1 MQPASTSLLSSLPTE
16 LGDEPTYRL
25 KRSDWR
31 GIVYFPGSYESVP
44 VTVQPPSNFG
54 GRCTIL
60 FFDKYGRET
69 RVLTDTVVA
78 ENSKTVIAE
87 NSKSK
92 AASGS
97 SDESDPD
104 ESDTDESDTDESDTD
119 ESDTDESDTDESDA
133 DESDADESD
142 ADESDPDES
151 DESEQD
157 DEDLEDSD
165 DPVYQVNL
173 RALRD
178 SARAESALG
187 KTLVK
192 ASIKKAAISSREHER
207 ESEMR
212 YEQAR
217 AQMILSHSYTREVA
231 ENHQVSSLLRRDL
244 VAMADSLRRESQN
257 RVVDSNR
264 QTRQT
269 TKLVVHLGKLIKQ
282 QIAAVPVPPPP
293 PPPLD
298 VTGLGIALINAVG
311 TLGAAWGPNRPQLPA
326 VQTPSQPGATA
337 VAPAAPIADVALA
350 KESEEE
356 QELRDAILMAEQSG
370 GGDAPSLIK
379 LISRLAA
386 KANLMPPGKKSS

>member
-1 MQPASTSLLSSLPTE
+1 MKSKIEILALKKE
-16 LGDEPTYRL
+16 VTYRL

-44 VTVQPPSNFG
+44 VTVRPPSNFG

-78 ENSKTVIAE
+78 ENSKSE
-87 NSKSK
+87 G
-92 AASGS
+92 ASGS
-97 SDESDPD
+97 SD

-119 ESDTDESDTDESDA
+119 ESDTDESDSDESDTGESDTDESDP
-133 DESDADESD
+133 DES
-142 ADESDPDES
+142 DES

-157 DEDLEDSD
+157 DEDLERSD

-192 ASIKKAAISSREHER
+192 ATIKKAEISSREHER

-282 QIAAVPVPPPP
+282 QIAAVPVPVPQ

-298 VTGLGIALINAVG
+298 VAGLGIALINAVG
-311 TLGAAWGPNRPQLPA
+311 TLGAAWGPNRPQLPT
-326 VQTPSQPGATA
+326 VQTPSQPGSTA
-337 VAPAAPIADVALA
+337 AGPAEPIADVALA
-350 KESEEE
+350 KEAEEE

-386 KANLMPPGKKSS
+386 KANLMPPGKRSS

>member
-1 MQPASTSLLSSLPTE
+1 MKSKIESLALKKE
-16 LGDEPTYRL
+16 VTYRL

-44 VTVQPPSNFG
+44 VTVRPPSNFG

-69 RVLTDTVVA
+69 RILNDTVVA
-78 ENSKTVIAE
+78 ENSKSE
-87 NSKSK
+87 

-119 ESDTDESDTDESDA
+119 ESDPDESDTDEP
-133 DESDADESD
+133 
-142 ADESDPDES
+142 DPDES

-157 DEDLEDSD
+157 DEDLERSD

-178 SARAESALG
+178 NARAESALG

-192 ASIKKAAISSREHER
+192 ATIKKAEISSREHER

-257 RVVDSNR
+257 RVADSNR

-269 TKLVVHLGKLIKQ
+269 TKLVVHLGKMIKQ

-293 PPPLD
+293 PLD
-298 VTGLGIALINAVG
+298 VAGLGIALINAVG

-326 VQTPSQPGATA
+326 VQTPSQPGPMA
-337 VAPAAPIADVALA
+337 VAPAEPIADVALA
-350 KESEEE
+350 KEAEEE

-386 KANLMPPGKKSS
+386 KANLMPPGKKS

>member
-1 MQPASTSLLSSLPTE
+1 MKSKIESLALKKE
-16 LGDEPTYRL
+16 VTYRL

-44 VTVQPPSNFG
+44 VTVRPPSNFG

-69 RVLTDTVVA
+69 RILNDTVVA
-78 ENSKTVIAE
+78 ENSKSE
-87 NSKSK
+87 

-104 ESDTDESDTDESDTD
+104 ESDTDESDTDESD
-119 ESDTDESDTDESDA
+119 
-133 DESDADESD
+133 

-157 DEDLEDSD
+157 DDLEESD

-178 SARAESALG
+178 NARAESALG

-192 ASIKKAAISSREHER
+192 ASIKKAEISSREHER

-257 RVVDSNR
+257 RVADSNR

-282 QIAAVPVPPPP
+282 QIAAVPVPVPP

-298 VTGLGIALINAVG
+298 VAGLGIALINVVG

-326 VQTPSQPGATA
+326 VQTPSQPGPTA
-337 VAPAAPIADVALA
+337 VAPAEPIADVVLA
-350 KESEEE
+350 KEAEEE
-356 QELRDAILMAEQSG
+356 QELREAILMAEQSG

>member
-1 MQPASTSLLSSLPTE
+1 MKSKIESLALKKE
-16 LGDEPTYRL
+16 VTYQL

-44 VTVQPPSNFG
+44 VTVRPPSNFG

-69 RVLTDTVVA
+69 RVLNDTVVA
-78 ENSKTVIAE
+78 ENSKTVVAE
-87 NSKSK
+87 NSKSE

-97 SDESDPD
+97 SDESDTD
-104 ESDTDESDTDESDTD
+104 ESDTDESDAHESDTDESDTDESDTD
-119 ESDTDESDTDESDA
+119 KSDTDESDT
-133 DESDADESD
+133 
-142 ADESDPDES
+142 DES

-157 DEDLEDSD
+157 DEDLERSD

-178 SARAESALG
+178 NARAESALG

-192 ASIKKAAISSREHER
+192 ASIKKAEISSREHER

-257 RVVDSNR
+257 RVADSNR

-293 PPPLD
+293 PLD
-298 VTGLGIALINAVG
+298 IAGLGIALINAVG

-326 VQTPSQPGATA
+326 VQTPSQPGPTA
-337 VAPAAPIADVALA
+337 VAPAEPIADVALA
-350 KESEEE
+350 KEAEEE

-386 KANLMPPGKKSS
+386 KANLMPPGKKS

>member
-1 MQPASTSLLSSLPTE
+1 MKSKIEILALKKE
-16 LGDEPTYRL
+16 VTYRL

-44 VTVQPPSNFG
+44 VTVRPPSNFG

-69 RVLTDTVVA
+69 RVLNDTVVA
-78 ENSKTVIAE
+78 ENSK
-87 NSKSK
+87 SQ

-97 SDESDPD
+97 SD

-119 ESDTDESDTDESDA
+119 ESDTDESDTDESDT
-133 DESDADESD
+133 
-142 ADESDPDES
+142 DES

-157 DEDLEDSD
+157 DEDLERSD

-187 KTLVK
+187 KTLVN
-192 ASIKKAAISSREHER
+192 ATIKKAEISSREHER

-282 QIAAVPVPPPP
+282 QIAAVPVPVPQ

-298 VTGLGIALINAVG
+298 VAGLGIALINAVG

-326 VQTPSQPGATA
+326 VQTPSQPGSTA
-337 VAPAAPIADVALA
+337 AGPAEPIADVALA
-350 KESEEE
+350 KEAEEE

-386 KANLMPPGKKSS
+386 KANLMPPGKRSS